1 MDEREKEKLYGFGRF
16 KEYRDFIAWVVG
28 GAALG
33 FPNDDFEEQWTTDKA
48 FAELRRG
55 LPISFDRIKDKDG
68 IAAAVAL
75 LEASHAAFRQGD
87 VHTGAH
93 LLWDFDGK
101 LLELRRGRPVKT
113 KKATDPPSSLP

>member
-33 FPNDDFEEQWTTDKA
+33 FPDRDFEEQWTTDKA

-55 LPISFDRIKDKDG
+55 LPISFDRIKDIDG
-68 IAAAVAL
+68 IADAAAL
-75 LEASHAAFRQGD
+75 LEASYAAFLGGD
-87 VHTGAH
+87 VHKGAH
-93 LLWDFDGK
+93 LLWDFDSK
-101 LLELRRGRPVKT
+101 LLELRRGRPLRS
-113 KKATDPPSSLP
+113 KKAADPS